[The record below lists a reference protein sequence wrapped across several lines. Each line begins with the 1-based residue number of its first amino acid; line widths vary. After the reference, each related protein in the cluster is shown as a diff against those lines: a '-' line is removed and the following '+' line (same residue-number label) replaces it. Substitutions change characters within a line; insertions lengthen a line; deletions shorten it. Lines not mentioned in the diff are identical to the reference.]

1 MNVRNF
7 ASTDLPLVDVFVWSK
22 YVTRKSGFIDLFTF
36 LCVGALLV
44 LSAYAA
50 PATESRSE
58 LVGQK
63 ANENDDLDDEDEAI
77 EKRRFRGVKRS
88 FADVEDSEE
97 KLEKRGGGSG
107 HQKERDVERV
117 LKDTDRVKDA
127 LKELMA
133 AMRELDRRVQHR
145 EHKPEAAAPAGPAA
159 PASASASASSSASAG
174 AAGSAEKPTD
184 EQAVPVPM
192 TVPAPGAEG
201 AAGAGAD
208 EGAAGAERR
217 RSASVVDKVAM
228 MAKRNEKRRSSQINV
243 PLRWG

>member
-107 HQKERDVERV
+107 HQKERDVEP
-117 LKDTDRVKDA
+117 LA
-127 LKELMA
+127 FGG
-133 AMRELDRRVQHR
+133 MRR
-145 EHKPEAAAPAGPAA
+145 EVRLRQPQ
-159 PASASASASSSASAG
+159 
-174 AAGSAEKPTD
+174 
-184 EQAVPVPM
+184 QAKGRACVGLGEV
-192 TVPAPGAEG
+192 
-201 AAGAGAD
+201 D
-208 EGAAGAERR
+208 EGPRKLDQPLVKSREVALGPQPKFLEDVVGFKVEPPVETLEEAGVAWIVARR
-217 RSASVVDKVAM
+217 GQCAQEHRDL
-228 MAKRNEKRRSSQINV
+228 
-243 PLRWG
+243 P